1 MASYFTKRSIL
12 FNASSEFSCPDGCE
26 RYGCKEPGLH
36 ISISLVDLL
45 AISSTSNQ
53 KASDLFK
60 KDCKIG
66 FDPIEEGEP
75 WLGRISIELKKP
87 CSFLDGKE
95 CSVYQGR
102 PMACALFPEY
112 SFMVGSRE
120 DLLKR
125 EIFRNFPC
133 IQNPC
138 SIPSRRREALRK
150 LMEMSIQETFLSD
163 FYLFG
168 ISPFVL
174 DLKTMAGAGLD
185 GICIS
190 DDGKATLPHHRI
202 EGLILQK
209 LEGGGYLEEW
219 EAKVEQLDRTD
230 GLKRLTEMK
239 GWTDEMAMTAHR
251 ITPRMAYQ
259 FDGNRLLPIHLC
271 K

>member
-1 MASYFTKRSIL
+1 MESYFAERSIL
-12 FNASSEFSCPDGCE
+12 FKASSEFSCPDGCE

-60 KDCKIG
+60 RDCKIG
-66 FDPIEEGEP
+66 FDPIEEGDP

-87 CSFLDGKE
+87 CPFLDGKA
-95 CSVYQGR
+95 CSVYRGR

-112 SFMVGSRE
+112 SFMVGGRE
-120 DLLKR
+120 DLMQR

-133 IQNPC
+133 IQNPFP
-138 SIPSRRREALRK
+138 IPLRRKEILQK
-150 LMEMSIQETFLSD
+150 LAEMSIQETFLSD
-163 FYLFG
+163 FFLFG
-168 ISPFVL
+168 ISPFIL

-190 DDGKATLPHHRI
+190 DDGKKTLAHNRI
-202 EGLILQK
+202 EGLISQILE
-209 LEGGGYLEEW
+209 EGGYVEEW
-219 EAKVEQLDRTD
+219 EAKIEKLDSED
-230 GLKRLTEMK
+230 GPKRLAEMK
-239 GWTDEMAMTAHR
+239 SWTDQLAMTTHGM
-251 ITPRMAYQ
+251 TPRMGYQ
-259 FDGNRLLPIHLC
+259 FDGKRLLPIHLC